1 MKYTL
6 IFITCLSGM
15 VFGQQK
21 CNNQVDSVS
30 YLIGNGIGKNVL
42 QNMPEVNKELLIQ
55 GIMHALKNQNA
66 QVVDSFDMVISNY
79 FQEKQAIEAEAQ
91 MAKGEAFLAEIRK
104 TVKGIK
110 ETESGLLY
118 VVEKMGKGK
127 KPISTSMVKV
137 HYTGYTPEG
146 EKFDSSVDRGE
157 PAEFGLDQVIT
168 GWTEG
173 LQLMPVGSKFKFY
186 IPQDLAYGEMAPEG
200 SPIKPFMP
208 LVFEVELLDIIE

>member
-1 MKYTL
+1 MA
-6 IFITCLSGM
+6 
-15 VFGQQK
+15 FGQQK
-21 CNNQVDSVS
+21 CANQVDSVS

-42 QNMPEVNKELLIQ
+42 QNMPEVNKDLLIQ
-55 GIMHALKNQNA
+55 GIMHALGNENA
-66 QVVDSFDMVISNY
+66 QVVDSFDMVISSY
-79 FQEKQAIEAEAQ
+79 FQEKQAKEAEVQ
-91 MAKGEAFLAEIRK
+91 IESGEKFLSEMK
-104 TVKGIK
+104 TTVKGIK

-137 HYTGYTPEG
+137 HYVGFTPEG
-146 EKFDSSVDRGE
+146 VKFDSSIDRGE
-157 PAEFGLDQVIT
+157 PAEFGLDQVIP

-186 IPQDLAYGEMAPEG
+186 IPQDLAYGDMAPEG
-200 SPIKPFMP
+200 SPIKAYMP

>member
-1 MKYTL
+1 MKHT
-6 IFITCLSGM
+6 FILMICLSGM

-30 YLIGNGIGKNVL
+30 YLIGNSIGRNVL
-42 QNMPEVNKELLIQ
+42 TTMPEVNRGLLLQ
-55 GIMHALKNQNA
+55 GISDALNNENA
-66 QVVDSFDMVISNY
+66 QIIDSFDMVISGY
-79 FQEKQAIEAEAQ
+79 FREKQAIEAEAQ
-91 MAKGEAFLAEIRK
+91 MAKGEAFLAEIK
-104 TVKGIK
+104 KSVKGIK

-127 KPISTSMVKV
+127 KPISTNVVKV
-137 HYTGYTPEG
+137 HYSGFTPEG
-146 EKFDSSVDRGE
+146 EKFDSSLDRGE
-157 PAEFGLDQVIT
+157 PTEFGLDQVIP

>member
-1 MKYTL
+1 
-6 IFITCLSGM
+6 M

-21 CNNQVDSVS
+21 CGNKVDSVS

-55 GIMHALKNQNA
+55 GIKDALSNKNA
-66 QVVDSFDMVISNY
+66 EVVDSFDMVIGSY
-79 FQEKQAIEAEAQ
+79 FQEKQALEAEEQ
-91 MAKGEAFLAEIRK
+91 IAKGEVFLEQIRK

-118 VVEKMGKGK
+118 EVQKMGKGK
-127 KPISTSMVKV
+127 KPNSTSMVKV
-137 HYTGYTPEG
+137 HYVGYTPEG
-146 EKFDSSVDRGE
+146 EKFDSSIDRGE
-157 PAEFGLDQVIT
+157 PAEFGLDQVIP

-200 SPIKPFMP
+200 SPIKAYMP
-208 LVFEVELLDIIE
+208 LVFEVELIDIIE